1 MSILSEQSCKVPQK
15 LPPENTQELIE
26 FRKFGFKNKNLKMG
40 DSFRQFLTSFIFT
53 PNVEINFKKK

>member
-15 LPPENTQELIE
+15 LPPENTQALIE
-26 FRKFGFKNKNLKMG
+26 FRKFGFKNKNLKM